1 MQSIDV
7 PLRLSGVI
15 RESIVDG
22 PGIRMVVFS
31 QGCAHNC
38 AGCHNPATH
47 DMNGGYM
54 SSVNNIIEV
63 AKNNPLLKGLTFS
76 GGEPFLQAEAFEK
89 LARQAHL
96 HGLDVITYSG
106 FTYEELLAGSD
117 AVLELLGETDVLVD
131 GKYVESQKDFMLRF
145 RGSKNQRVIDVK
157 ASHKS
162 NAIIELDW

>member
-7 PLRLSGVI
+7 PLRLSGII

-54 SSVNNIIEV
+54 SSVNKIIEF

-76 GGEPFLQAEAFEK
+76 GGEPFLQAKAFTK
-89 LARQAHL
+89 LARRAHL

-106 FTYEELLAGSD
+106 FTYEELLADSD
-117 AVLELLGETDVLVD
+117 AVLKLLGEIDVLVD

-162 NAIIELDW
+162 NAVIELDW